1 MKTLPLILVSTFGL
15 LSGVAAAD
23 QSAIEAK
30 NKSTFAVENNARNPF
45 WPIGF
50 KPATSAAH
58 ATGPGVDVPLNAFVL
73 SSITLDQNGARFA
86 IMNGKTM
93 GEGQQFNLQAGTQVY
108 QLKVKRIEDGR
119 VVLSQQD
126 REIVV
131 PLRRK

>member
-1 MKTLPLILVSTFGL
+1 MRTLALAFIATLTGL
-15 LSGVAAAD
+15 CASRAAE
-23 QSAIEAK
+23 QPPIEVK
-30 NKSTFAVENNARNPF
+30 NKSSFQIENNAHNPF

-50 KPATSAAH
+50 KPSATMAH
-58 ATGPGVDVPLNAFVL
+58 ASAPGGDVPLNAFVL
-73 SSITLDQNGARFA
+73 SSITLDQSGARFA

-119 VVLSQQD
+119 VILAQQD